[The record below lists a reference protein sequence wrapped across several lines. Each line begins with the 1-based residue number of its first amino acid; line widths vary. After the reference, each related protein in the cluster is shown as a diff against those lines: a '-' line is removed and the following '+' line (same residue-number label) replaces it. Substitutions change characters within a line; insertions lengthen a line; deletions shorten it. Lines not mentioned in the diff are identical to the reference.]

1 MTPVDS
7 PPQVAPLDVRVM
19 GVVVRIAA
27 EDDETRGRLARQW
40 SRARVETTDDDPA
53 VTLTVA
59 PSVPASQAASDYLLT
74 TRVTLAGLTATAGRR
89 LNLHAGGLADD
100 RGRVLALVAASG
112 TGKTTATRVLA
123 RRLGYVSDETVSV
136 DPDGTV
142 TPHPKPLSVV
152 TDPARPMDKEQHS
165 PDDLGLVTTPVSGR
179 LARLVVLHRDTEAPR
194 GLVRL
199 GALRGM
205 LDLIEQSSSLAQLD
219 DPLRTLYSLVA
230 ACGGVWSLGY
240 EEIAD
245 EVDGL
250 VALLDEEAP
259 PGPQP
264 ETVWHPGSSESAV
277 TAGDGPLV
285 GRLPWVDAVEIDDEV
300 VVLTESKAW
309 LLADLTA
316 TVWLHLE
323 LPRTVDEL
331 VEAAQ
336 RRHGEHPD
344 ARAIVEGAIATLA
357 EEDLVVRGTLA

>member
-27 EDDETRGRLARQW
+27 EDAETRDRLARQW

-59 PSVPASQAASDYLLT
+59 PSVPASEAASDYLLT

-123 RRLGYVSDETVSV
+123 QRLGYVSDETVSV

-152 TDPARPMDKEQHS
+152 TDPRRPMDKEQLS
-165 PDDLGLVTTPVSGR
+165 PDDLGLVPTPAAGR
-179 LARLVVLHRDTEAPR
+179 LARLVVLHRDPEAPR
-194 GLVRL
+194 GLVLL

-205 LDLIEQSSSLAQLD
+205 LDLIEQSSSLAQLAG
-219 DPLRTLYSLVA
+219 PPAHA
-230 ACGGVWSLGY
+230 AVPGRRVRR
-240 EEIAD
+240 
-245 EVDGL
+245 GL
-250 VALLDEEAP
+250 VAGLRGDRRRGGRPGGAAGRGGATGTAARDRVAP
-259 PGPQP
+259 
-264 ETVWHPGSSESAV
+264 
-277 TAGDGPLV
+277 
-285 GRLPWVDAVEIDDEV
+285 GR
-300 VVLTESKAW
+300 
-309 LLADLTA
+309 
-316 TVWLHLE
+316 
-323 LPRTVDEL
+323 
-331 VEAAQ
+331 Q
-336 RRHGEHPD
+336 RECGHG
-344 ARAIVEGAIATLA
+344 R
-357 EEDLVVRGTLA
+357 